1 VLLQH
6 LEHML
11 HNQNLKLVTMVFLIP
26 LIVGYSAGS
35 IYLEPASLVLKDF
48 NSTSFFITIS
58 LKNVTV
64 IILLFFSMFFG
75 KVFLGTFVGINGF
88 LLGILLSKFSS
99 MKYLWLII
107 PHGVIEIPILL
118 WITTILCQAIDDK
131 RIEKETFKLLGV
143 SLLLILFAA
152 FIESF
157 VTPNIIERVF

>member
-1 VLLQH
+1 
-6 LEHML
+6 ML
-11 HNQNLKLVTMVFLIP
+11 HNQNLKIVTMIFLIP

-58 LKNVTV
+58 LKNMTV
-64 IILLFFSMFFG
+64 IILMFFSMFLG
-75 KVFLGTFVGINGF
+75 KIFLGTFVGINGF

-99 MKYLWLII
+99 IKYLWLII

-118 WITTILCQAIDDK
+118 WVATILFQSIDNK
-131 RIEKETFKLLGV
+131 KMEKGTFKLLGV